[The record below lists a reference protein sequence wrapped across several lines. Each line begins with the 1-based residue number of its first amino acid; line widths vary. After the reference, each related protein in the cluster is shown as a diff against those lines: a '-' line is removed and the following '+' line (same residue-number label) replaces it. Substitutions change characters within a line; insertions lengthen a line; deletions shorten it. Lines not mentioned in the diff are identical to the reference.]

1 MDDSNMLNDESLD
14 KLGYIKE
21 LDIFS
26 IVDKQFDKKRER
38 KRVKRAI
45 FISILIV
52 VFVSLITCLAI
63 IMPGIAV
70 IDKRIMNIPKLI
82 IGYYF
87 VSVSMMMLLIIP
99 IIKRKKSY

>member
-1 MDDSNMLNDESLD
+1 M
-14 KLGYIKE
+14 YIKE

-63 IMPGIAV
+63 IMPRIAV

-87 VSVSMMMLLIIP
+87 ASVSMMMLLIIP

>member
-63 IMPGIAV
+63 IMPRIAV

>member
-45 FISILIV
+45 FISILIE
-52 VFVSLITCLAI
+52 F
-63 IMPGIAV
+63 
-70 IDKRIMNIPKLI
+70 
-82 IGYYF
+82 
-87 VSVSMMMLLIIP
+87 LLLF
-99 IIKRKKSY
+99 K

>member
-38 KRVKRAI
+38 KRVKRAT

-63 IMPGIAV
+63 IMPRIAV

>member
-26 IVDKQFDKKRER
+26 IVDKQFDKNRER

-63 IMPGIAV
+63 IMPRIAV

>member
-63 IMPGIAV
+63 IMPRIAV

-99 IIKRKKSY
+99 IRKRKKSY

>member
-26 IVDKQFDKKRER
+26 IFDKKRER

-63 IMPGIAV
+63 IMPRIAV

>member
-63 IMPGIAV
+63 IMPRIAA

>member
-26 IVDKQFDKKRER
+26 IVDKKRER

-63 IMPGIAV
+63 IMPRIAV

>member
-63 IMPGIAV
+63 IMPRIAV

-99 IIKRKKSY
+99 IIKRKKS

>member
-63 IMPGIAV
+63 IMPKIAV

>member
-63 IMPGIAV
+63 IMPRIAV

-87 VSVSMMMLLIIP
+87 VSVSMVMLLIIP

>member
-1 MDDSNMLNDESLD
+1 MLNDESLD

-63 IMPGIAV
+63 IMPRIAV

>member
-1 MDDSNMLNDESLD
+1 
-14 KLGYIKE
+14 
-21 LDIFS
+21 
-26 IVDKQFDKKRER
+26 
-38 KRVKRAI
+38 
-45 FISILIV
+45 
-52 VFVSLITCLAI
+52 
-63 IMPGIAV
+63 MPRIAV

>member
-1 MDDSNMLNDESLD
+1 MYDSNMLNDESLD

-63 IMPGIAV
+63 IMPRIAV

>member
-63 IMPGIAV
+63 IMPRIAV
-70 IDKRIMNIPKLI
+70 MNIPKLI

-87 VSVSMMMLLIIP
+87 VSVSMVMLLIIP

>member
-26 IVDKQFDKKRER
+26 ILDKQFDKKRER

-63 IMPGIAV
+63 IMPRIAV

>member
-21 LDIFS
+21 LEIFS

-63 IMPGIAV
+63 IMPRIAV

-87 VSVSMMMLLIIP
+87 VSV
-99 IIKRKKSY
+99 

>member
-26 IVDKQFDKKRER
+26 IIDKQFDKKRER

-63 IMPGIAV
+63 IMPRIAV